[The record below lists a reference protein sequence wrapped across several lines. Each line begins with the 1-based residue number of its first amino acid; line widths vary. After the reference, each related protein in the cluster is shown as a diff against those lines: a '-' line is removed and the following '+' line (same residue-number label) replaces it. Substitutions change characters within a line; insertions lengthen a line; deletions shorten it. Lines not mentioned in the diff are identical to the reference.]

1 MKGILLVSHG
11 GLAKGMKESIEMI
24 AGYQEKLRWVGI
36 DPNEDAEQFSKKLVK
51 EEEALGTVDKVLIFC
66 DLLGGTPCN
75 IAMKNY
81 YQNKKYSII
90 SGMNSAMILSTILND
105 DVDEKSII
113 NDGINGIV
121 DLSNV
126 SLDDCEED

>member
-36 DPNEDAEQFSKKLVK
+36 DPNEDAERFSKKLIK